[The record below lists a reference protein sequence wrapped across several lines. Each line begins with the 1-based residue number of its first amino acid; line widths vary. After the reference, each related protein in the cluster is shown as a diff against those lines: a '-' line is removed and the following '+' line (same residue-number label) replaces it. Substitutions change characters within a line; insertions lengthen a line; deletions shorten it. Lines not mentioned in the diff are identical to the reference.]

1 MERGSRVQVWQ
12 PLPENLA
19 PEVRRLAVRLREI
32 KDAAGPSLDVLAR
45 KTPASR
51 SAWGRYFNGQAVPP
65 REVVVAL
72 AALADVDRHALLAL
86 WELAD
91 HAHRHPVPLPRLE
104 PSGEA
109 PKPDGPS
116 KPGEQGASQPAD
128 SDQKHASDDGGPSSS
143 LTEVPQEVQRT
154 TRRRRGVAA
163 LAVAAGVAAG
173 GLGVGLW
180 MGGPSSSASPSQGAR
195 PRVSQPLAAAGGSC
209 RDAACEQQPAGARG
223 CEGDAVTATAL
234 RVDYALVQLR
244 YSRSCRALWGYL
256 EQGRRYDRI
265 EIAVGSHT
273 AKAKVLSSG
282 GAASTPMLSAPAPAS
297 VTVCASLTTG
307 ARQCGSGPA

>member
-1 MERGSRVQVWQ
+1 MQVWQ

-72 AALADVDRHALLAL
+72 AELADVDRHALLAL

-91 HAHRHPVPLPRLE
+91 HAHRHRVALPRLA

-109 PKPDGPS
+109 SKPDEQSTSS
-116 KPGEQGASQPAD
+116 KPAE
-128 SDQKHASDDGGPSSS
+128 SDRRLPSDDDAPSGPP
-143 LTEVPQEVQRT
+143 TELPRE
-154 TRRRRGVAA
+154 TRRATRRHRVAAA

-180 MGGPSSSASPSQGAR
+180 TAGPSSTASSPQKER
-195 PRVSQPLAAAGGSC
+195 PRTSQPVVATGQGC
-209 RDAACEQQPAGARG
+209 QDTTCEQQPAGARG
-223 CEGDAVTATAL
+223 CESDAVTATVV

-244 YSRSCRALWGYL
+244 YSRSCRALWGL
-256 EQGRRYDRI
+256 LKQGRRYDRV
-265 EIAVGSHT
+265 EIAVGGHT

-282 GAASTPMLSAPAPAS
+282 GAASTPMLAAPTSASA
-297 VTVCASLTTG
+297 TVCASLTTG
-307 ARQCGSGPA
+307 ARQCGSAPA